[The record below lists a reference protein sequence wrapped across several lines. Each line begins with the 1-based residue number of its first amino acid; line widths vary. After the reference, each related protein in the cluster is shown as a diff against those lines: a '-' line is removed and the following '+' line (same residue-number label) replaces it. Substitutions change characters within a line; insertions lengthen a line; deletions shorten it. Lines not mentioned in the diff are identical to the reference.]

1 MKEKT
6 LEFENEIQTL
16 NSRLDEKSKASKS
29 RN

>member
-29 RN
+29 RH